1 MLFRTKHL
9 RVPIAIFSC
18 LLSLAGSAA
27 PAADSVILYTPYTK
41 ITVSPGQSVDY
52 SIDLINNSKGILDA
66 DISLSGLPA
75 SWNFNLRAGNYNI
88 QKVSVLSGERKSINL
103 SIMVPLKVNK
113 GSYHFRIVAGNITE
127 LPLTIVVSEQ
137 GTFKT
142 EFTTEQ
148 ANMKGNTTS
157 TFSYQATLR
166 NSTAEKQIY
175 ALIADAQ
182 PGWNVIFRYNSQ
194 QVASVEVKE
203 NSSSS
208 IVIEIDPPDMI
219 EAGTY
224 KIPVHAT
231 TNSTSADLG
240 LEVVITGSF
249 AMELTTPS
257 GLLSTGITAGD
268 QKRIELVV
276 MNSGS
281 AQLKGVQ
288 MSASTPVNWEV
299 TFDPKKI
306 ETVEPGKSAQVSAV
320 IKAAKN
326 AIAGDYVTNIEART
340 PEVSSKA
347 QFRVSVR
354 TSMIW
359 GWVGVLTIC
368 VALGGVYF
376 LFRKYGRR

>member
-1 MLFRTKHL
+1 MLLRTKHL
-9 RVPIAIFSC
+9 RVLIVIFSW
-18 LLSLAGSAA
+18 LLSLTGFAA
-27 PAADSVILYTPYTK
+27 PNADSVFLYTPYTK
-41 ITVSPGQSVDY
+41 ISVSPGQSVDY
-52 SIDLINNSKGILDA
+52 SIDLINNSKELINA
-66 DISLSGLPA
+66 DISLRDLPA
-75 SWNFNLRAGNYNI
+75 SWNFNLKAGNYNI
-88 QKVSVLSGERKSINL
+88 RKISVLSGERKSINL
-103 SIMVPLKVNK
+103 SIVVPLKVNK
-113 GSYHFRIVAGNITE
+113 GSYQFRLVAGSISE

-142 EFTTEQ
+142 EFTTDQ
-148 ANMKGNTTS
+148 ANIKGNTTS

-166 NSTAEKQIY
+166 NSTAEKQVY

-182 PGWNVIFRYNSQ
+182 PGWNVTFRYNSQ
-194 QVASVEVKE
+194 QVASVEVNE
-203 NSSSS
+203 NSNIS
-208 IVIEIDPPDMI
+208 IGIEIDPPDII

-224 KIPVHAT
+224 KIPVRAS

-249 AMELTTPS
+249 AMELTTPT

-276 MNSGS
+276 RNTGS
-281 AQLKGVQ
+281 AQLKNVQ
-288 MSASTPVNWEV
+288 LSAGTPVNWEV

-306 ETVEPGKSAQVSAV
+306 DTVDPGKSVQVSAV

-340 PEVSSKA
+340 PEVSSKV

-359 GWVGVLTIC
+359 GWVGILIIC
-368 VALGGVYF
+368 AALGSVYF